1 MILEA
6 VLADDYFADR
16 WVRDWPGDGNDAVVG
31 GLSFTALCQGLA
43 QRASDCERMGSVA
56 ESLALCAQAGV
67 FRWFL
72 PEVHGGWGWSDRDI
86 LRGYLRLSQ
95 ACLATTFVITQRV
108 AATKR
113 LVACDNPALRAGLLP
128 RLVHAQPMV
137 SVGISHL
144 TTSGQHLGQ
153 PLLRAT
159 RADGG
164 WLIDGVSPWV
174 TAAVGCDYLVVGAT
188 LGDGEQVLVVVETAA
203 AGVRVEAP
211 LAMMALNASQ
221 TGAVRFSEV
230 WVPSEQVLAGPLP
243 HVLQALA
250 VGATGGLQTSALAI
264 GLANAA
270 IGSIEQQAGL
280 RLDLAGHAAELRQQ
294 SDELTARLLGTDGPS
309 VDANELRAA
318 ANGLVLRATQAALL
332 VAKGTGFVQGHPV
345 ERWCREALFFL
356 VWSCPQVV
364 QQAQLCQMSAPTVEP
379 RCRHDK

>member
-1 MILEA
+1 MTLTV

-16 WVRDWPGDGNDAVVG
+16 WVGEWGVDGTEPGVG
-31 GLSFTALCQGLA
+31 PLSCSALCHALE
-43 QRASDCERMGSVA
+43 QRAGACEREGSVTT
-56 ESLALCAQAGV
+56 SLEWCGRAGV

-72 PEVHGGWGWSDRDI
+72 PESFGGWGWSDRDI
-86 LRGYLRLSQ
+86 LRGYLKLSQ

-113 LVACDNPALRAGLLP
+113 LVACDNPVLQARLLP
-128 RLVHAQPMV
+128 KLVHAEPML

-159 RADGG
+159 PDDSG
-164 WLIDGVSPWV
+164 WLLDGLSPWV

-188 LGDGEQVLVVVETAA
+188 VDDGRQVLVVVETAA
-203 AGVRVEAP
+203 EGVQVEPP
-211 LAMMALNASQ
+211 LPMMALHASQ
-221 TGAVRFSEV
+221 TGAVRFQQV
-230 WVPSEQVLAGPLP
+230 RVPADQVLAGPLP
-243 HVLQALA
+243 NVLQALA

-270 IGSIEQQAGL
+270 IDSIEQQALL
-280 RLDLAGHAAELRQQ
+280 RSELVGHAVELRRQ
-294 SDELTARLLGTDGPS
+294 SSALTGRMLRADAGA

-332 VAKGTGFVQGHPV
+332 VAKGTGFVHGHPV

-364 QQAQLCQMSAPTVEP
+364 QQAQLCQLSLPGLET
-379 RCRHDK
+379 R